1 MVAKTLSEGNLILD
15 HRLVFLMVASLVASG
30 CFPTNERIVKVNP
43 KFVVATVNEGHY
55 EVQAFLIDGEPP
67 TEGMMRMPGSEI
79 NVSVTFTR
87 KWDVPDNVN
96 LTAIEVIDTKGS
108 DMTQSGSH
116 LVSNQY
122 EIPSRPGKVTQTV
135 DFKIPLLDSTA
146 ANYAEEGGLGR
157 YCRII
162 LAEAKSEIVSHK
174 ILIAKE

>member
-1 MVAKTLSEGNLILD
+1 MFSV
-15 HRLVFLMVASLVASG
+15 R
-30 CFPTNERIVKVNP
+30 
-43 KFVVATVNEGHY
+43 ATINEGHY
-55 EVQAFLIDGEPP
+55 EVQSFLIDGELP

-87 KWDVPDNVN
+87 NWDVPKDKE
-96 LTAIEVIDTKGS
+96 LTAFVVRETRERDTLAAG
-108 DMTQSGSH
+108 TQVTFSE
-116 LVSNQY
+116 L

-146 ANYAEEGGLGR
+146 ANVAEGGGLGR

-174 ILIAKE
+174 ILISEE